1 MLVAQVNGTE
11 IAEGAVLAEMQN
23 HPAPTREAAFRQ
35 ALEALVVRELLL
47 QEAERLG
54 IDDTPE
60 ADELP
65 EEAAIRRLLA
75 EAVTVPSA
83 DEDFCRRYYD
93 NNRKRFRA
101 PELFEAEHILFAAAP
116 DDMEGRDAAKAAC
129 EAAIAVLEAA
139 PERFAELARDHS
151 ACPSRDEGGRLG
163 RIGRGSTVP
172 EFETFLMSL
181 DPGELCPR
189 PVATRYGFHVV
200 RLIDRSGGEELPFEA
215 VRDRI
220 AAYLAESSWRRAV
233 AQYVQ
238 ILAGRA
244 RVQGIELGGAETPLV
259 Q

>member
-1 MLVAQVNGTE
+1 MLAQVNGVE
-11 IAEGAVLAEMQN
+11 IAEAAVLAEMQH

-47 QEAERLG
+47 QEARRLG
-54 IDDTPE
+54 IDDARE
-60 ADELP
+60 GDELP

-75 EAVTVPSA
+75 QQVVVPSA
-83 DEDFCRRYYD
+83 DEASCRRYYD

-116 DDMEGRDAAKAAC
+116 DDREAREAARAAC
-129 EAAIAVLEAA
+129 AAAIAALEAA

-151 ACPSRDEGGRLG
+151 ACPSRDEGGKLG
-163 RIGRGSTVP
+163 RITRGSTVP

-181 DPGELCPR
+181 DPGEICPR
-189 PVATRYGFHVV
+189 PVETRYGFHVV
-200 RLIDRSGGEELPFEA
+200 RLTDRSGGEELPFETVQA
-215 VRDRI
+215 RI
-220 AAYLAESSWRRAV
+220 AAYLAESAWRRGV

-238 ILAGRA
+238 VLAGQA
-244 RVQGIELGGAETPLV
+244 RIEGIDLNGAETPLV

>member
-1 MLVAQVNGTE
+1 MLAQVNGVE
-11 IAEGAVLAEMQN
+11 IAEAAVLAEMQH
-23 HPAPTREAAFRQ
+23 HPAPSREGAFRQ

-47 QEAERLG
+47 QEARRLE
-54 IDDTPE
+54 IEDAPE
-60 ADELP
+60 GDELP

-75 EAVTVPSA
+75 EAVAVPSA
-83 DEDFCRRYYD
+83 DEAACRRYYD

-101 PELFEAEHILFAAAP
+101 PEMFEAEHILFAAAP
-116 DDMEGRDAAKAAC
+116 DDREGRDAAKAAC
-129 EAAIAVLEAA
+129 AAAIAALDAA

-181 DPGELCPR
+181 DRGEMCPR
-189 PVATRYGFHVV
+189 PVETRYGFHVV
-200 RLIDRSGGEELPFEA
+200 RLIDRAGGEDLAFAA
-215 VRDRI
+215 VQPRI
-220 AAYLAESSWRRAV
+220 AAYLAESAWRRGV

-238 ILAGRA
+238 VLASQA
-244 RVQGIELGGAETPLV
+244 RVEGIDLGGAETPLV